1 MADYAAHRHA
11 LRLQPVGEAPLHA
24 PDPWDEPAPDHDL
37 AASADEPVGF
47 VHSIEAGS
55 SVDGP
60 GLRLV
65 VFLTGCTLR
74 CQYCHN
80 PDTWDR
86 YNGHPTTLARMLRE
100 IGKYRVPLRIAGG
113 GVTLSGGEPL
123 MQPAFTRA
131 VLAAC
136 KAMGLHT
143 ALDTSG
149 RLGAALDDD
158 DLALVDLHLLDIKS
172 GDPETYLRVTGQPL
186 QPTLDYAAR
195 LSAAARP
202 SWVRFVLAPGLTD
215 APDNVARVADI
226 CAGMRGLERVEVL
239 PFHQLG
245 REKYRRLGI
254 AYPLE
259 RTEPPDA
266 PLLARVRGQFAERG
280 LDVR

>member
-1 MADYAAHRHA
+1 MDGFGANRHA
-11 LRLQPVGEAPLHA
+11 LRLQPVGEAALHG
-24 PDPWDEPAPDHDL
+24 PDPWDDVAAPEDPAAGP
-37 AASADEPVGF
+37 DEPIGF

-55 SVDGP
+55 AVDGP

-86 YNGHPTTLARMLRE
+86 HNGHPTTLARMLAE
-100 IGKYRVPLRIAGG
+100 IGKYRAALRIAGG

-123 MQPAFTRA
+123 MQPAFSRA
-131 VLAAC
+131 VLTAC

-149 RLGAALDDD
+149 RLGAAFSDD

-172 GDPETYLRVTGQPL
+172 GDPETYRRVTGQPL

-215 APDNVARVADI
+215 APGNVARVADI
-226 CAGMRGLERVEVL
+226 CAGMQGLERVEVL
-239 PFHQLG
+239 PFHQMG
-245 REKYRRLGI
+245 REKYRKLGLH
-254 AYPLE
+254 YPLA
-259 RTEPPDA
+259 RMAPPDA
-266 PLLARVRGQFAERG
+266 ATLQRVRAQFAARG